1 MTANYPTTPG
11 FKAAGTSEQAAGAV
25 KHKAKVIREKCLRML
40 RERGDFT
47 AQEMA
52 DLLDEHLGDV
62 APRLS
67 ELRKENVI
75 FNSGLT
81 RPNAR
86 GNAAMV
92 YTLNAQSKL
101 L

>member
-1 MTANYPTTPG
+1 MTSTYPTTPG
-11 FKAAGTSEQAAGAV
+11 FKAHGTSEQAAV
-25 KHKAKVIREKCLRML
+25 KVKNKAKVIKDKCLKML
-40 RERGDFT
+40 RERGDCT

-52 DLLDEHLGDV
+52 DLLNEHVGDV

-67 ELRKENVI
+67 ELRTENQI

-92 YTLNAQSKL
+92 YTVNPQAKL
-101 L
+101 F